1 MHPKY
6 PDLSTPELARLTE
19 ENLYEFLTTLGQAD
33 GASLINTRYLTC
45 YSDPSIIS
53 PMFNGVVRTDIP
65 PDQAGQ
71 AGQAIDEALDY
82 FASRSR
88 PMAFWWVGPSTR
100 PANLGA
106 LLVAHGLVEFESNA
120 PSMAVDLHALPSS
133 IAVPQDFAIEIVRD
147 RSGAEAWAETFNAIY
162 GTPQFAGQAWAD
174 AITRYGFE
182 RAPFSLYLGRWHG
195 KPVATNMLILGAGVA
210 SVLGVGT
217 LPEARGQGI
226 GSAITLQP
234 YLDARALGYHTGVL
248 FATELGIPVY
258 ERLGFRKVGAIS
270 RYLWRAS

>member
-1 MHPKY
+1 MY
-6 PDLSTPELARLTE
+6 PQYADLSAPELARLTE

-33 GASLINTRYLTC
+33 GANLVGTRNLTC
-45 YSDPSIIS
+45 YSDSSIIS
-53 PMFNGVVRTDIP
+53 PMFNGVVRADIP
-65 PDQAGQ
+65 PDRID
-71 AGQAIDEALDY
+71 QAIAEALDY

-100 PANLGA
+100 PTDLGA
-106 LLVAHGLVEFESNA
+106 HLVARGLVQFELDA
-120 PSMAVDLHALPSS
+120 PSMAVDLHALPPS
-133 IAVPQDFAIEIVRD
+133 IAAPNDFAIEIVHD
-147 RSGAEAWAETFNAIY
+147 RSGAEAWADTFNAIY

-174 AITRYGFE
+174 AFMRYGFDK
-182 RAPFSLYLGRWHG
+182 APFRLYLGRWRD
-195 KPVATNMLILGAGVA
+195 KPVATNMLVLSAGVA

-248 FATELGIPVY
+248 FATDMGISVY

>member
-6 PDLSTPELARLTE
+6 ADLSPLDLARLTE
-19 ENLYEFLTTLGQAD
+19 ENLYELLVTLGQAE
-33 GASLINTRYLTC
+33 GAELVATPYLTR

-53 PMFNGVVRTDIP
+53 PMFNGVVRSDIP
-65 PDQAGQ
+65 PDQV
-71 AGQAIDEALDY
+71 GQAIDETLDY
-82 FASRSR
+82 FVSRGR

-106 LLVAHGLVEFESNA
+106 QLVAQGLAEFSIDA

-133 IAVPQDFAIEIVRD
+133 TAVPGDFTIEIVRD
-147 RSGAEAWAETFNAIY
+147 RGGAEAWADTFNAIY
-162 GTPQFAGQAWAD
+162 GTPQFAGQAWVDSA
-174 AITRYGFE
+174 ARYRFDN
-182 RAPFSLYLGRWHG
+182 APFRLYLGRWRG
-195 KPVATNMLILGAGVA
+195 KPVATNMLVLGAGAA

-234 YLDARALGYHTGVL
+234 YLDAREVGFHTGVL
-248 FATELGIPVY
+248 FATDLGIPVY
-258 ERLGFRKVGAIS
+258 ERLGFRIVGALS